1 VKYSKK
7 EDTVFRL
14 VHLLP
19 IGLVLAAASCADS
32 TGPPNDAWP
41 QDGLGAIVGPGVADD
56 ALQPLRHKVRMV
68 TPDGEPLFHV
78 TSLASSSGPRLEAYE
93 LSFWAVRGREA
104 KVSIDYVGDG
114 QEAGAFLSFR
124 VPADGLERRPDG
136 SHMAWGDSVQIT
148 LSIDP
153 TRLLVRY
160 QPAGLVFN
168 PTAPAELEMWYGA
181 VRGDLDGDGD
191 VDEADALIQQ
201 GRLGIWYRQKAGQL
215 WYPIS
220 SMHDTGREWF
230 KTYLFHFS
238 GYVVS
243 WDK

>member
-1 VKYSKK
+1 
-7 EDTVFRL
+7 
-14 VHLLP
+14 
-19 IGLVLAAASCADS
+19 
-32 TGPPNDAWP
+32 
-41 QDGLGAIVGPGVADD
+41 
-56 ALQPLRHKVRMV
+56 MV

-78 TSLASSSGPRLEAYE
+78 TSLSPSSGPRLEAYE

-104 KVSIDYVGDG
+104 KVSVDYVGDG
-114 QEAGAFLSFR
+114 QETGAFLSFR

-136 SHMAWGDSVQIT
+136 SHVAWGDSVQIT

-153 TRLLVRY
+153 TQLLVRY

-168 PTAPAELEMWYGA
+168 PTAPAELDIWYAATG
-181 VRGDLDGDGD
+181 GDIDGDGD
-191 VDEADALIQQ
+191 VDADDGSIQED
-201 GRLGIWYRQKAGQL
+201 RLGLYYQQEPGQL

-230 KTYLFHFS
+230 KTHLYHFS

-243 WDK
+243 WEH